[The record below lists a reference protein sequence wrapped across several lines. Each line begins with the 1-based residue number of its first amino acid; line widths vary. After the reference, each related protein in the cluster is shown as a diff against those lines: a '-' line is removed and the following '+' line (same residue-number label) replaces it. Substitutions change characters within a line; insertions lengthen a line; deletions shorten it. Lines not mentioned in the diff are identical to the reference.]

1 MFAVCSA
8 ENVKVVVGAAPC
20 KALPVPSGRVA
31 RKQRIS
37 FEPLFSEK
45 GDGLGMGLYVA
56 RAIVEAHGGRIV
68 LVSEGRG
75 TEAEIHLPVTP

>member
-1 MFAVCSA
+1 VTIDLR
-8 ENVKVVVGAAPC
+8 GDAARSH
-20 KALPVPSGRVA
+20 L
-31 RKQRIS
+31 

-68 LVSEGRG
+68 LASEGRG
-75 TEAEIHLPVTP
+75 TEAEIRLPVTP